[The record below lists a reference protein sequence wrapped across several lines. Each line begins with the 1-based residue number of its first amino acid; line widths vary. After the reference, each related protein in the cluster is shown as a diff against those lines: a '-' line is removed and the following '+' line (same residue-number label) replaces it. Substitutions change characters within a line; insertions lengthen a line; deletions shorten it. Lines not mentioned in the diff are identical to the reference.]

1 MDTVTALCS
10 HKISSIFRFV
20 PLGSPLPGS
29 LPAVAIEA
37 PEEDG
42 DAEAAEEDGVTSE
55 DDTELTDTEES
66 LSLVRGVVDVF
77 LGTAPPLSLSLLAL
91 SFFLF
96 AEDVGLLSG
105 WREEDEAVS
114 NAVDEDGVVRLGG
127 GLKKSSYLNSATAKL
142 TSIKAWKYVENRPLS
157 DTPIP
162 IPVPLTKVPDG
173 QPENKL

>member
-1 MDTVTALCS
+1 M
-10 HKISSIFRFV
+10 
-20 PLGSPLPGS
+20 PGS
-29 LPAVAIEA
+29 LPAVAIET

-55 DDTELTDTEES
+55 DDAELTDTEES

-114 NAVDEDGVVRLGG
+114 KAVDEDGVVRLGG
-127 GLKKSSYLNSATAKL
+127 GLK
-142 TSIKAWKYVENRPLS
+142 
-157 DTPIP
+157 
-162 IPVPLTKVPDG
+162 
-173 QPENKL
+173 

>member
-55 DDTELTDTEES
+55 DDAELKDTEES

-114 NAVDEDGVVRLGG
+114 SAVDEDGVVRLGG
-127 GLKKSSYLNSATAKL
+127 GLK
-142 TSIKAWKYVENRPLS
+142 
-157 DTPIP
+157 
-162 IPVPLTKVPDG
+162 
-173 QPENKL
+173 